1 MRPLAASRHPAMF
14 LTPESSGRACK
25 PQPGAEEFP
34 GPLVQPIREE
44 DERSGWGQPCGC
56 SLWTSSPCRAEFPML
71 GVGWGGL
78 CTAPS
83 LEAATDSCLI
93 LAPRVPRTLQKHMET
108 QAGLRQAPSPGFLS
122 QLLPDSWRGRHDC
135 AFYRSGHRR

>member
-1 MRPLAASRHPAMF
+1 
-14 LTPESSGRACK
+14 
-25 PQPGAEEFP
+25 
-34 GPLVQPIREE
+34 
-44 DERSGWGQPCGC
+44 
-56 SLWTSSPCRAEFPML
+56 ML